1 MQAEAEA
8 AFTIAVLLLA
18 QAEMVVVELVQ
29 VTVLAG
35 HLVPQIRAVA
45 EVVRLVAV
53 RLQPLVDQAVLVL

>member
-45 EVVRLVAV
+45 EVGRLVARV
-53 RLQPLVDQAVLVL
+53 RQLQVEMVVLG